1 MPIPALL
8 RFNLLFLPCLAAAA
22 VGTGLLLR
30 GALHQRAEEELL
42 QNARM
47 MMEAAGA
54 ARSYTT
60 KQIAPLIEQERERS
74 DAATNEL
81 RRVLDT
87 LASQRGLPET
97 LARSVEAAGHAAV
110 PEPEFYPQSIPAYA
124 ATEVSNLFR
133 GRYPEFGYKEACL
146 NPTNPRDRTVDWE
159 ADVVN
164 AFRNAGVE
172 RKELL
177 GRRPTPTGETLF
189 LAAPIRITNN
199 SCLVCH
205 SVPKNAPVEMIRRY
219 GPNNGFGW
227 QLNEVVGA
235 QIVSVPVAVAKSA
248 ADGTFRGLT
257 APLGGVFGGLWFLG
271 NVAALLVARPDR
283 GGARA

>member
-1 MPIPALL
+1 MLLPVLL
-8 RFNLLFLPCLAAAA
+8 RFNLLFLPCLVAAA
-22 VGTGLLLR
+22 VGTGMLLR

-60 KQIAPLIEQERERS
+60 KQIAPLIEQERERY

-87 LASQRGLPET
+87 LTSQRGMLEA
-97 LARSVEAAGHAAV
+97 LARSAEAGRPVLA
-110 PEPEFYPQSIPAYA
+110 EPEFYPQSIPAYA

-133 GRYPEFGYKEACL
+133 GRYPEYGYKEACL

-164 AFRNAGVE
+164 TFRNGSSE
-172 RKELL
+172 RKELF
-177 GRRPTPTGETLF
+177 GRRLTPTGETIF

-219 GPNNGFGW
+219 GVNNGFGW

-248 ADGTFRGLT
+248 ADGTFRGAT
-257 APLGGVFGGLWFLG
+257 APLGGVFGGLWLLG
-271 NVAALLVARPDR
+271 NVAVLLVT
-283 GGARA
+283 RAGRVVSA

>member
-1 MPIPALL
+1 MPLPVLL
-8 RFNLLFLPCLAAAA
+8 RFNLLFLPGLVAAA
-22 VGTGLLLR
+22 VGTGVLLR

-74 DAATNEL
+74 DTATTEL

-87 LASQRGLPET
+87 LASQRGMLEA
-97 LARSVEAAGHAAV
+97 LARSAEAGRPVLA
-110 PEPEFYPQSIPAYA
+110 EPEFYPQSIPAYA

-133 GRYPEFGYKEACL
+133 GRYPEYGYKEACL

-164 AFRNAGVE
+164 AFRNGSSE

-177 GRRPTPTGETLF
+177 GRRLTPTGETLF

-219 GPNNGFGW
+219 GVNNGFGW

-248 ADGTFRGLT
+248 ADGTFRGVT
-257 APLGGVFGGLWFLG
+257 APLGGVFGGLWLLG
-271 NVAALLVARPDR
+271 NVAALLVAR
-283 GGARA
+283 GGRVASV